1 MCKFRIFLFFV
12 ATLCMFLSYW
22 GRQDNVDCGGAG
34 IENVSRAGGNGL
46 ALAAA
51 SGFGVVMRD
60 EGGALRMGGDRGE
73 FRVSPLWRQKFF
85 VQVGERA

>member
-1 MCKFRIFLFFV
+1 MESV
-12 ATLCMFLSYW
+12 Y
-22 GRQDNVDCGGAG
+22 
-34 IENVSRAGGNGL
+34 RAGRHGL

-60 EGGALRMGGDRGE
+60 EGDALRMDGDRSE

-85 VQVGERA
+85 VQVGERG